1 MCGVIG
7 NVRLGIK
14 EQEALLQRFDELALQ
29 MGEPDADFDKLLEEQ
44 AELQVRESKIAPT
57 AEPTRCDGQT
67 ESEPVVNC
75 DYCLWKVIS
84 GLYSHR
90 C

>member
-1 MCGVIG
+1 VVLVGCGVIG

-44 AELQVRESKIAPT
+44 AELQVSESKDHTQGI
-57 AEPTRCDGQT
+57 ELTRCDGHT
-67 ESEPVVNC
+67 DNGTCGFSIATVYV
-75 DYCLWKVIS
+75 K
-84 GLYSHR
+84 
-90 C
+90 

>member
-1 MCGVIG
+1 MIG

-44 AELQVRESKIAPT
+44 AELQVSESKDHTQGI
-57 AEPTRCDGQT
+57 ELTRCDGRPHRQR
-67 ESEPVVNC
+67 SLC
-75 DYCLWKVIS
+75 A
-84 GLYSHR
+84 SHLR
-90 C
+90 LSM